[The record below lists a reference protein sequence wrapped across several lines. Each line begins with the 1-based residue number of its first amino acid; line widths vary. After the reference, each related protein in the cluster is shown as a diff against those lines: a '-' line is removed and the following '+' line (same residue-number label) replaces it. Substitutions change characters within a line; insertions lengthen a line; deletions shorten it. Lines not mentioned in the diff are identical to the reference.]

1 MLEETA
7 LGSNLSRKATLLMA
21 EILQMANRVL
31 PMSVAARIQALPR
44 IFKLAADY
52 DEPENRIT
60 GTTAMSAIDSLNRN
74 RTKLEP
80 LPEVKNSR
88 LR

>member
-1 MLEETA
+1 MLEEIA

-44 IFKLAADY
+44 IFKLAAAY

-80 LPEVKNSR
+80 LPEVKSSR